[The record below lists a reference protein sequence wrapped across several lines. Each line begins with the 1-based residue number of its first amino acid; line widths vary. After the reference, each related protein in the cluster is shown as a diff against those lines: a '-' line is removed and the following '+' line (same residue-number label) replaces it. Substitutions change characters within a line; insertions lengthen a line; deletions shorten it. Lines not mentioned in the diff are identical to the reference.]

1 MIHKVNIT
9 EAKDQ
14 LADLIAATAE
24 GGEVIIT
31 DNGKALAR
39 LIPATDAAAYQAHP
53 PATAEFSTDD
63 DPLAWDADGWENV
76 ASDVE
81 RFVGTPLEIR
91 ISADQF

>member
-1 MIHKVNIT
+1 MPIQMVNID
-9 EAKDQ
+9 EAKDHF
-14 LADLIAATAE
+14 LDLIAKTAE

-53 PATAEFSTDD
+53 PTANEFSTDD

-76 ASDVE
+76 
-81 RFVGTPLEIR
+81 G
-91 ISADQF
+91 

>member
-1 MIHKVNIT
+1 LIHKVNID
-9 EAKDQ
+9 EAKDHFT
-14 LADLIAATAE
+14 DLIATTAQ

-53 PATAEFSTDD
+53 PAAPEFSTDD

-76 ASDVE
+76 A
-81 RFVGTPLEIR
+81 
-91 ISADQF
+91 